1 LQILA
6 KRIIVDVQGEIIVY
20 ELNSPFAY
28 FRSIVDHFQHQNT
41 SLSGSEQVQAP
52 LLEAP
57 E

>member
-41 SLSGSEQVQAP
+41 SLSGLEQVQAP